1 MTAAD
6 WAVLVPAIVGVLGA
20 GAAWLRAHAVNAKL
34 TAHKQQDH
42 GPRL

>member
-1 MTAAD
+1 VTAAD

-20 GAAWLRAHAVNAKL
+20 AAAWLRAQA
-34 TAHKQQDH
+34 AHKKIAADREQR